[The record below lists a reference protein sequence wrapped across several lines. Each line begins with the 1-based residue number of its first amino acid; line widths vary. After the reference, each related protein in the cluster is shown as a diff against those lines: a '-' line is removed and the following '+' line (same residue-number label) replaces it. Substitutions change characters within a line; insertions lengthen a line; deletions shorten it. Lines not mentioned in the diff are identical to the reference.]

1 MATVQ
6 RVNWGGIFKEAVA
19 AGIAGGI
26 LIELYLV
33 LTTVLPQHGT
43 VTGALQWTAST
54 VIGKVAFTS
63 TAFAWIG
70 LLIHFCVS
78 VGWAGGY
85 AYLASRQDFMNQRW
99 IISGLV
105 YGLVVYG
112 FMQLILL
119 GDNNLKPPPTPNDF
133 INALVAHS
141 VFFGLPVAFV
151 VARLSRSSA
160 R

>member
-6 RVNWGGIFKEAVA
+6 RVNWGSVFKEAVA
-19 AGIAGGI
+19 AGIAGAI

-33 LTTVLPQHGT
+33 LTTVLPQHGSIM
-43 VTGALQWTAST
+43 GMLQWTAST
-54 VIGKVAFTS
+54 VIGKVAFTG
-63 TAFAWIG
+63 AAYAWLG

-78 VGWAGGY
+78 IAWAGGY
-85 AYLASRQDFMNQRW
+85 AYLASQQKFMNHRW
-99 IISGLV
+99 AISGLV

-133 INALVAHS
+133 INALIAHA

-151 VARLSRSSA
+151 VSRFNRTFS